1 MCYTTNMNTS
11 QEVPDIFSTYKRDG
25 GTQEENQNIPY
36 NSKTEVPSTPKNTLE
51 ICVDGFVR
59 IIRIG
64 AWLLAL
70 FSTLFVV
77 TLATNTFDKAVEILK
92 APLKITFAST
102 DEEKIIPKKDEWIS
116 PVSKKNNLASDA
128 LNTPTKTATE
138 TPEMIAKKRAAM
150 IEARKAARLQ
160 QEKLNDIENQI
171 R

>member
-1 MCYTTNMNTS
+1 MNTP

-25 GTQEENQNIPY
+25 VVQEENPNTMY
-36 NSKTEVPSTPKNTLE
+36 NKTEAPSTPKNALE
-51 ICVDGFVR
+51 ICIDGFVR

-102 DEEKIIPKKDEWIS
+102 NEEKITPKK
-116 PVSKKNNLASDA
+116 
-128 LNTPTKTATE
+128 
-138 TPEMIAKKRAAM
+138 
-150 IEARKAARLQ
+150 
-160 QEKLNDIENQI
+160 EK
-171 R
+171 